1 VAGVEVRAV
10 DRPPITRRELG
21 WGAFFF
27 GAIAL
32 LFAVSIVIG
41 VALTKLP
48 FVWGGFVAFVLV
60 VLVAAL
66 LAPEVRTFWSKL
78 PR

>member
-1 VAGVEVRAV
+1 VQL
-10 DRPPITRRELG
+10 PPIKRNDLG
-21 WGAFFF
+21 WAGFFI
-27 GAIAL
+27 GGIAL

-41 VALTKLP
+41 IALTTLP

>member
-1 VAGVEVRAV
+1 VQL
-10 DRPPITRRELG
+10 PPIKRNDLAWAG
-21 WGAFFF
+21 FFT
-27 GAIAL
+27 GGIAL
-32 LFAVSIVIG
+32 LFAVSIIIG
-41 VALTKLP
+41 MALTTLS

>member
-1 VAGVEVRAV
+1 VAGVEVRAME
-10 DRPPITRRELG
+10 RPPITRRELG

-41 VALTKLP
+41 VAL
-48 FVWGGFVAFVLV
+48 
-60 VLVAAL
+60 